1 MSGATSNTEGSDGGN
16 RVRIE
21 QRLLIHFL
29 AKKEFWA
36 KLEEVKAL
44 LSNKMPGSTFE
55 EVFEV
60 LMNEFI
66 DRHSPAKRTQRRETR
81 RAMRTKKVEKQNENH
96 ADKRASKNDPKHVGE
111 RPRQRDRKRDAAE
124 QSKNNGFA
132 NKSHNPG
139 EKANTQKRT
148 RHIPIALR
156 DKVFAR
162 DNARC
167 TYVGKNGKRC
177 GSTHNLQID
186 HIKPFARGGQ
196 NTLSNLRLLCGKH
209 NRHEAKRIL
218 GSDVMN
224 QYNKRE

>member
-1 MSGATSNTEGSDGGN
+1 
-16 RVRIE
+16 
-21 QRLLIHFL
+21 LLIHFL

-36 KLEEVKAL
+36 KLEEVKSL
-44 LSNKMPGSTFE
+44 LSNKIPGGTFE

-66 DRHSPAKRTQRRETR
+66 DRHSPEKRTQRRE
-81 RAMRTKKVEKQNENH
+81 
-96 ADKRASKNDPKHVGE
+96 KRKARSV
-111 RPRQRDRKRDAAE
+111 
-124 QSKNNGFA
+124 QSP
-132 NKSHNPG
+132 NKSQ
-139 EKANTQKRT
+139 ETQETTSPQKDSHKSTSPKPT

-167 TYVGKNGKRC
+167 TYVGQNGKRC
-177 GSTHNLQID
+177 GSTHSLQID
-186 HIKPFARGGQ
+186 HIKPFARGEQ

-218 GSDVMN
+218 GANVMN
-224 QYNKRE
+224 QFDRRE